1 MMKKTRDDDDT
12 DVLLLPLS
20 SREMRQCPVRAEN
33 LHRYFPVTELPPDD
47 DRDEEKD
54 DMTVRGKM
62 VCTDVCNSW
71 WILQGSQHQH
81 QHQHSDGNH
90 LTSYY
95 HEIEVLHKT
104 GFFGN
109 LSHKRE
115 IFIAPLYAGPAVQ
128 HKCDIN
134 VPEEEENVEV
144 CWLSPPRCTLGSFPP
159 RTHRLTLWKV
169 WPTQLKLAS
178 NIQFS
183 WDQKL

>member
-54 DMTVRGKM
+54 DMNVRGKM

-71 WILQGSQHQH
+71 WILQGSQH

-109 LSHKRE
+109 LSHKKKDFLLRPFMQDQRFN
-115 IFIAPLYAGPAVQ
+115 ISVTLMFLKKKKTLRSVDFLLPAA
-128 HKCDIN
+128 HW
-134 VPEEEENVEV
+134 EA
-144 CWLSPPRCTLGSFPP
+144 FPP
-159 RTHRLTLWKV
+159 VHTGWHFGKSDRL
-169 WPTQLKLAS
+169 
-178 NIQFS
+178 S
-183 WDQKL
+183 WS